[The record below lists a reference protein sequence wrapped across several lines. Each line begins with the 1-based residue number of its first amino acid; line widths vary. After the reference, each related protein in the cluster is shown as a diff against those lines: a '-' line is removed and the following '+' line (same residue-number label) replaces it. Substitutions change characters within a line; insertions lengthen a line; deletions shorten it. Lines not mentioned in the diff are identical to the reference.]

1 MFIFRWL
8 TQSVDAVKHHRYH
21 FIFHFQSNH
30 GCVRFAH
37 RLTHVTTHER
47 DVVFLEFRAFRQ
59 LLLQLSNDGF
69 ESVTVRAVE

>member
-1 MFIFRWL
+1 M
-8 TQSVDAVKHHRYH
+8 QSVDAVNFHWYH

-47 DVVFLEFRAFRQ
+47 DVVFWNFAPSGNSCF
-59 LLLQLSNDGF
+59 N
-69 ESVTVRAVE
+69 